1 MNLSDAD
8 IYNLRHG
15 FTQNLLKNALIRI
28 DYSGVNN
35 IDSWIQDNQ
44 GFMQSYFDS
53 YERGMRNQALLRLTS
68 PEDIAKTLSI
78 PVDEVKKVTVHE
90 FNQWKGKEMDF
101 VTMLVT
107 NYYMTLNIRCNN
119 YKCIDPY
126 LSLAV
131 RFMESMYGKFGFFK
145 VQRIGI
151 RKIGGGIF
159 DNMKEVSKIY
169 KPTLFFGESVSV
181 ESIDVFNR
189 RYEDNFGFTD
199 KKMKANSIRILRL
212 NSHGKLQVLLDLDC
226 YIDQFNI
233 EVNDYD
239 IKGNSW
245 EIMTAINNQQFR
257 LFLDAVQEEYISR
270 KGAL

>member
-1 MNLSDAD
+1 MAMNLSDAD

-107 NYYMTLNIRCNN
+107 NYYMTLN
-119 YKCIDPY
+119 
-126 LSLAV
+126 
-131 RFMESMYGKFGFFK
+131 
-145 VQRIGI
+145 
-151 RKIGGGIF
+151 
-159 DNMKEVSKIY
+159 
-169 KPTLFFGESVSV
+169 TLQQ
-181 ESIDVFNR
+181 
-189 RYEDNFGFTD
+189 
-199 KKMKANSIRILRL
+199 
-212 NSHGKLQVLLDLDC
+212 LQVHRSLPVSGC
-226 YIDQFNI
+226 QVHGIHVRQI
-233 EVNDYD
+233 
-239 IKGNSW
+239 
-245 EIMTAINNQQFR
+245 R
-257 LFLDAVQEEYISR
+257 FLQGSTNWHKKNRWWHI
-270 KGAL
+270 